1 MLVAGGAYGVTKVA
15 HGTADPDPAGP
26 GPTVQ
31 ALGSLGR
38 LAYGI
43 DGDIYV
49 ADADGSNPVRI
60 ADGAPAPGNC
70 GGYGGGVWSPDGRY
84 LAYRGHGSS
93 EARVSQ

>member
-1 MLVAGGAYGVTKVA
+1 M
-15 HGTADPDPAGP
+15 DPRIPSLRAP
-26 GPTVQ
+26 SPRCS

-60 ADGAPAPGNC
+60 ADGAPGEAGDC
-70 GGYGGGVWSPDGRY
+70 GGYWGEGPIWSPDGRY
-84 LAYRGHGSS
+84 LAYRGDGG
-93 EARVSQ
+93 EADAPVHV